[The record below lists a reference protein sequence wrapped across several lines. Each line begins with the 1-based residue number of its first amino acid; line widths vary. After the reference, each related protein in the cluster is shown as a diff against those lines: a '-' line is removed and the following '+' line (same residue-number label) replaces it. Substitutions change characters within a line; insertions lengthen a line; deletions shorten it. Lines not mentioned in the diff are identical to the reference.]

1 MKVFFELTSFALSF
15 INLILISV
23 SLYKIKIK
31 FTMLR
36 MLIILFLT
44 SIFVTITI
52 LIPYDFIVLLGYV
65 ISFLCVLTLSE
76 DIKHSFEKVISS
88 QILLLILILSITLIA
103 QIFNVFSF
111 DNFEQ
116 EKVSSILN
124 SIVLFFI
131 IGLKIGKFKFN
142 VSFSNYTKKEIW
154 LFIMGEISVLI
165 MLFVIMRLVVSTSS
179 WSGLKLTLVIF
190 GISLAFF
197 MYINYYVLKIQ
208 FQNQFIKTEKE
219 LVLQFL
225 ASQENYYLM
234 LLEKEEKTKAF
245 RHDIK
250 NHIICMKHLCESKD
264 YFELKEYLN
273 KLDIFSSERSVTVNT
288 GNNLIDIIISDL
300 KTKYPN
306 VNISVFGC
314 FEPFIKISQIDVCT
328 IFSNLITNSFEAAN
342 QSEKKEVKIFIK
354 KLNSNLLVSI
364 TNNVA
369 KPPKIQNNT
378 IKSTKQSESHGYG
391 IQNAK
396 TCLNKYEGNVEFST
410 DEQLFKADIIIP
422 NILEVKL

>member
-250 NHIICMKHLCESKD
+250 KHIICMKHLCESKD